1 MYYIDTRNKGGDIIN
16 TYELEIIN
24 LLLSQ
29 DTVHYSDIGEKI
41 NRSKK
46 TIAKYLDHIEG
57 EVLKY
62 GVKLNRK
69 RNVGIYFTGN
79 TKDLALAIQDGEL
92 AEVSEDREERIV
104 SIFSTLLMCK
114 KPILIQELA
123 DSLYISR
130 STLENDLVDIKKRLN
145 DSGATLQNTHQG
157 IYIEATEKDKRK
169 LLSQLLE
176 MYWGKSNFRA
186 TTKKNT
192 TIDHSILQSL
202 SRLFDSKTVQKV
214 LESLSLFQEKAN
226 LKLDDY
232 EYQSLTVHLVIAIE
246 RLRKGEPLLGKDLD
260 ISQDAIKAST
270 KLLVTILEDS
280 FCIKLPEDEQK
291 YINIHILA
299 AETDNKN
306 VSDGV
311 QVVNLETKDDLDD
324 FLRQSLTDY
333 DEVLINNLLLH
344 LIPAIKRF
352 SLGLNIYNPYT
363 AETKKFFSLAY
374 NMAVDLSIELKKT
387 YKVNID
393 ESEIAFI
400 ALHIQAYLERKETKK
415 VEAVIVCSTGLGT
428 ARLLEQRVK
437 KNFSDRLKITRVV
450 SLQEIKAQS
459 ISEEL
464 VISTVNMQY
473 EKVPVIKVSPFLDD
487 FSANAIDNKV
497 DELIDNH
504 EHANAFMNL
513 IEEDLITFDDKVKT
527 KEEVI
532 HEIGN
537 QLVENDYGEIGIGAA
552 AVNREKVAST
562 KIGFVATPHAPVNY
576 VKKPCISLYIN
587 PEGVTWDHGK
597 VKLIFFLAMNESIKP
612 DIQLIYQH
620 FNDILENN
628 KRLKKILHL
637 KNKDEI
643 TSLLRGN

>member
-1 MYYIDTRNKGGDIIN
+1 GGDIIN

-79 TKDLALAIQDGEL
+79 TKDLALAIQKGEL

-104 SIFSTLLMCK
+104 SIFSTLLMCE

-130 STLENDLVDIKKRLN
+130 STLENDLVNIRKRLN

-176 MYWGKSNFRA
+176 MYWGKDNFWPA
-186 TTKKNT
+186 SKKST
-192 TIDHSILQSL
+192 MVDHSILQSL
-202 SRLFDSKTVQKV
+202 SHLFDTKTVQKV
-214 LESLSLFQEKAN
+214 LDSLNEFQKRVH

-260 ISQDAIKAST
+260 ISQDAINAST
-270 KLLVTILEDS
+270 KLLITILEDS
-280 FCIKLPEDEQK
+280 FCIKLPKDEQK

-306 VSDGV
+306 VSDGL
-311 QVVNLETKDDLDD
+311 QVVSLETKDDLDV

-374 NMAVDLSIELKKT
+374 NRAVDLSIQLKNA
-387 YKVNID
+387 YSVDINED
-393 ESEIAFI
+393 EIAFI
-400 ALHIQAYLERKETKK
+400 ALHIQAYQERKETKK
-415 VEAVIVCSTGLGT
+415 IEAVIVCSTGLGA

-437 KNFSDRLKITRVV
+437 KYFSDRLKITRVM
-450 SLQEIKAQS
+450 SLQEVKEQP

-464 VISTVNMQY
+464 VISPVNTQY
-473 EKVPVIKVSPFLDD
+473 EGASVIKVSPFLDD
-487 FSANAIDNKV
+487 FSANAISHKIDQ
-497 DELIDNH
+497 LIDNH
-504 EHANAFMNL
+504 EHADAFMNL
-513 IEEDLITFDDKVKT
+513 I
-527 KEEVI
+527 
-532 HEIGN
+532 
-537 QLVENDYGEIGIGAA
+537 
-552 AVNREKVAST
+552 
-562 KIGFVATPHAPVNY
+562 
-576 VKKPCISLYIN
+576 
-587 PEGVTWDHGK
+587 
-597 VKLIFFLAMNESIKP
+597 
-612 DIQLIYQH
+612 
-620 FNDILENN
+620 
-628 KRLKKILHL
+628 
-637 KNKDEI
+637 
-643 TSLLRGN
+643 